1 MKPKKIITIQYSV
14 LAILSFIVFFLPF
27 IKYELS
33 IPALHQTLDVISF
46 NGIRLLSAFFADP
59 AEYIKIDELLPLFYD
74 LKKYFCILAVF
85 ALCVPILLLVAS
97 GILHLFHLR
106 KEKMPWW
113 QVAFPLLSIL
123 SMGGGWYGV
132 SRALQ
137 GVINDFVEEMS
148 GQIAGTGEGLSAV
161 YMDVSSFYEDT
172 INDILQNT
180 VEIRI
185 SGSVGYYI
193 LLIVILI
200 LLAEDIILPKLWKE
214 KTEKRIIPV
223 SGGGKADL
231 PENIVPDAVYKEEV
245 LKSGKE
251 NTEKPERIIQ
261 TWSDSTVF
269 EKEPGWAALNRPRNG
284 MIDDPTQRTGQRKGR
299 LIGLRGEYAGAEI
312 VMMNG
317 EKIVL
322 GRSREK
328 CNLILSN
335 PKVSRKHCEIYY
347 DAVEDKYVIVNCSL
361 NGTFLS
367 GGQLLEQGKR
377 YHLPHGTIFRV
388 DKEDE
393 FRLL

>member
-1 MKPKKIITIQYSV
+1 
-14 LAILSFIVFFLPF
+14 
-27 IKYELS
+27 
-33 IPALHQTLDVISF
+33 
-46 NGIRLLSAFFADP
+46 
-59 AEYIKIDELLPLFYD
+59 
-74 LKKYFCILAVF
+74 
-85 ALCVPILLLVAS
+85 
-97 GILHLFHLR
+97 
-106 KEKMPWW
+106 
-113 QVAFPLLSIL
+113 
-123 SMGGGWYGV
+123 
-132 SRALQ
+132 
-137 GVINDFVEEMS
+137 
-148 GQIAGTGEGLSAV
+148 
-161 YMDVSSFYEDT
+161 
-172 INDILQNT
+172 
-180 VEIRI
+180 
-185 SGSVGYYI
+185 
-193 LLIVILI
+193 
-200 LLAEDIILPKLWKE
+200 
-214 KTEKRIIPV
+214 
-223 SGGGKADL
+223 
-231 PENIVPDAVYKEEV
+231 
-245 LKSGKE
+245 
-251 NTEKPERIIQ
+251 
-261 TWSDSTVF
+261 
-269 EKEPGWAALNRPRNG
+269 

>member
-1 MKPKKIITIQYSV
+1 M
-14 LAILSFIVFFLPF
+14 
-27 IKYELS
+27 
-33 IPALHQTLDVISF
+33 HQTLDVISF

-148 GQIAGTGEGLSAV
+148 GQIAGTGEGLSVV

-251 NTEKPERIIQ
+251 NTE
-261 TWSDSTVF
+261 
-269 EKEPGWAALNRPRNG
+269 N
-284 MIDDPTQRTGQRKGR
+284 QR
-299 LIGLRGEYAGAEI
+299 GLYRHGAT
-312 VMMNG
+312 
-317 EKIVL
+317 L
-322 GRSREK
+322 Q
-328 CNLILSN
+328 
-335 PKVSRKHCEIYY
+335 
-347 DAVEDKYVIVNCSL
+347 
-361 NGTFLS
+361 F
-367 GGQLLEQGKR
+367 
-377 YHLPHGTIFRV
+377 
-388 DKEDE
+388 
-393 FRLL
+393 